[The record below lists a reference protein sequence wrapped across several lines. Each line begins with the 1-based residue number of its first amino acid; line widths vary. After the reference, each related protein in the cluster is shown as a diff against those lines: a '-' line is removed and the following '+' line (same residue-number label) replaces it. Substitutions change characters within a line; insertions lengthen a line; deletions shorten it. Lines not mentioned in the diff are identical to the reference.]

1 MNPRYE
7 RQLKKGVL
15 EILVLQL
22 LSKNKMYGYQL
33 INELKSVSSELFTL
47 KEGTLYPILY
57 RLEDNKLVKSQ
68 WSQANDK
75 EISKKYYI
83 ITDDG
88 IKELE
93 ELKNLWSFFS
103 KQVSKILEVTQDE

>member
-1 MNPRYE
+1 MNQKYE

-22 LSKNKMYGYQL
+22 LSKDKMYGYQL
-33 INELKSVSSELFTL
+33 INELKATSSEFFTL

-57 RLEDNKLVKSQ
+57 RLEDSKLVKSQ
-68 WSQANDK
+68 WSHASDK
-75 EISKKYYI
+75 EIPKKYYS
-83 ITDDG
+83 ITKDG

-93 ELKNLWSFFS
+93 ELKKLWSFFS
-103 KQVSKILEVTQDE
+103 KKVSEMLEVPQDE